1 MEAIKHGGTRY
12 LSLTGLNAE
21 RAVRCVGNLDIEPQA
36 KFQNHLVE
44 ITKKA
49 KAMRVTT
56 KVGTDATFEN
66 DPEKPVTNELF
77 ADTPGPHFF

>member
-1 MEAIKHGGTRY
+1 MEAIRHGRVRY

-21 RAVRCVGNLDIEPQA
+21 RAVRCIGNVDIELQA

-56 KVGTDATFEN
+56 KAGTDVTFEN
-66 DPEKPVTNELF
+66 DVYWRR
-77 ADTPGPHFF
+77 A